1 MMISKPGDS
10 SDVEDL
16 VKQAAAGD
24 PGSWAELMKRYRARL
39 RRMVSFRL
47 DPRLQG
53 RVDPSD
59 VVQDVCLEAWQH
71 LGSYVTQPNTPFF
84 VWLRAVAGH
93 KLGDLH
99 RQHLGAQMRDA
110 RREVSLYQG
119 SLPGATSAA
128 LAAQLLGHLTR
139 PSEAAVRAEGK
150 VQLQTALNAMDPI
163 DREVLALRHFEQLTV
178 SETAK
183 VLDIKEKA
191 AGMRYVRALRR
202 LKEILTSLGG
212 WPESSP

>member
-1 MMISKPGDS
+1 MVIAMHADS

-16 VKQAAAGD
+16 LKQAASGD
-24 PGSWAELMKRYRARL
+24 PGSWAELMKRYRLRL

-71 LGSYVTQPNTPFF
+71 LGSYVKQPDTPFF
-84 VWLRAVAGH
+84 LWLRAVAEH
-93 KLGDLH
+93 TLGDLH
-99 RQHLGAQMRDA
+99 RHHLGARMRDA
-110 RREVSLYQG
+110 RREVSFYQG

-128 LAAQLLGHLTR
+128 LAAQLMGHSTG
-139 PSEAAVRAEGK
+139 PSEAAVLAERK
-150 VQLQTALNAMDPI
+150 LQLQTAINTMDPI

-178 SETAK
+178 SEAAA
-183 VLDIKEKA
+183 VLGIKEKA

-202 LKEILTSLGG
+202 LKQILTSVGG
-212 WPESSP
+212 WAEP

>member
-1 MMISKPGDS
+1 MVISMAADS
-10 SDVEDL
+10 SDVADL
-16 VKQAAAGD
+16 VRQAASGD
-24 PGSWAELMKRYRARL
+24 PKSWEELMKRYRSRL
-39 RRMVSFRL
+39 RRTVSFRL

-59 VVQDVCLEAWQH
+59 IVQDVCLEAWQH
-71 LGSYVTQPNTPFF
+71 LGSYINQLDTPFF
-84 VWLRAVAGH
+84 LWLRAVAGH

-99 RQHLGAQMRDA
+99 RYHLGAQMRDA
-110 RREVSLYQG
+110 RREISLYQG

-139 PSEAAVRAEGK
+139 PSEAAVRAERK

-178 SETAK
+178 SEAAT
-183 VLDIKEKA
+183 VLGIKEKA

-202 LKEILTSLGG
+202 LKEILISLGG
-212 WPESSP
+212 WAEP

>member
-1 MMISKPGDS
+1 MTIPVPADS
-10 SDVEDL
+10 SDVEEL
-16 VKQAAAGD
+16 VNQAATGD
-24 PGSWAELMKRYRARL
+24 PGSWAELMRRYRSRL
-39 RRMVSFRL
+39 RRMVSFRM
-47 DPRLQG
+47 DSRLQS

-59 VVQDVCLEAWQH
+59 VVQDVCLEAWQC
-71 LGSYVTQPNTPFF
+71 LDSYVTQPSTPFF

-93 KLGDLH
+93 TLGDLH
-99 RQHLGAQMRDA
+99 RHHLGARMRDA

-139 PSEAAVRAEGK
+139 PSEAAVRAERK
-150 VQLQTALNAMDPI
+150 VQLQTALNAMDPL

-178 SETAK
+178 SEAAA
-183 VLDIKEKA
+183 VLGIKEKA

-202 LKEILTSLGG
+202 LKEILTELGG
-212 WPESSP
+212 LGEP

>member
-1 MMISKPGDS
+1 MVISMAADS
-10 SDVEDL
+10 SDVADL
-16 VKQAAAGD
+16 VRQAASGD
-24 PGSWAELMKRYRARL
+24 PKSWEELMKRYRSRL
-39 RRMVSFRL
+39 RGTVSFRL

-71 LGSYVTQPNTPFF
+71 LGSYINQRDTPFF
-84 VWLRAVAGH
+84 LWLRAVAGH

-99 RQHLGAQMRDA
+99 RQHLGTKMRDV

-119 SLPGATSAA
+119 SLSGATSAA
-128 LAAQLLGHLTR
+128 LAAKLLGHLTG
-139 PSEAAVRAEGK
+139 PSEAVRRAERK
-150 VQLQTALNAMDPI
+150 VQLQAALNAMDPI

-178 SETAK
+178 SEAAA
-183 VLDIKEKA
+183 VLGIKEKA

-202 LKEILTSLGG
+202 LKEILLNLGG
-212 WPESSP
+212 WAEP

>member
-1 MMISKPGDS
+1 MVYSMVADS
-10 SDVEDL
+10 SDVAEL
-16 VKQAAAGD
+16 VNQAAAGD
-24 PGSWAELMKRYRARL
+24 PGSWAELMKRYRSRL

-47 DPRLQG
+47 DSRLQG

-71 LGSYVTQPNTPFF
+71 LGAYVSQPDTAFF
-84 VWLRAVAGH
+84 LWLRAVAGH

-99 RQHLGAQMRDA
+99 RHHLGARMRDA
-110 RREVSLYQG
+110 KREVSLYQG

-139 PSEAAVRAEGK
+139 PSEAAA
-150 VQLQTALNAMDPI
+150 
-163 DREVLALRHFEQLTV
+163 VLG
-178 SETAK
+178 
-183 VLDIKEKA
+183 IKEKA

-212 WPESSP
+212 WGEP

>member
-1 MMISKPGDS
+1 MGASTPDEPG
-10 SDVEDL
+10 DVEDL
-16 VKQAAAGD
+16 VRLAAAGD
-24 PGSWAELMKRYRARL
+24 PESWEALLRRYRSRL

-71 LGSYVTQPNTPFF
+71 LCSYVKQPDIPFF
-84 VWLRAVAGH
+84 LWLRAVAGH
-93 KLGDLH
+93 TLGDLH
-99 RQHLGAQMRDA
+99 RHHLGAQMRDA
-110 RREVSLYQG
+110 RREVSLHHG
-119 SLPGATSAA
+119 ALPGATSAA
-128 LAAQLLGHLTR
+128 LAAQLLGHLTQ
-139 PSEAAVRAEGK
+139 PSEAAVRAELK
-150 VQLQTALNAMDPI
+150 VRLQTALNAMEPL

-178 SETAK
+178 SEAAA
-183 VLDIKEKA
+183 VLGIKEKA

-212 WPESSP
+212 WTEG

>member
-1 MMISKPGDS
+1 
-10 SDVEDL
+10 
-16 VKQAAAGD
+16 VKQAASGD
-24 PGSWAELMKRYRARL
+24 PGSWAELMKRYRSRL

-71 LGSYVTQPNTPFF
+71 LGSYAKHPDTPFF
-84 VWLRAVAGH
+84 LWLRAVAGH
-93 KLGDLH
+93 TLGDLH
-99 RQHLGAQMRDA
+99 RHHLGARMRDA

-128 LAAQLLGHLTR
+128 LAAQLLGHLTH
-139 PSEAAVRAEGK
+139 PSEAAVRTERK
-150 VQLQTALNAMDPI
+150 VQLQTALNTMDAI

-178 SETAK
+178 SEAAV
-183 VLDIKEKA
+183 VLGIKEKA

-202 LKEILTSLGG
+202 LKEILTSLDG
-212 WPESSP
+212 WAEP